1 MKGVILAAGV
11 GKRLRPLTE
20 TKPKVLM
27 PVLGRRLI
35 EYPLEFLRNLGVDE
49 VVVVVGYMAEE
60 VSRFV
65 SRVADSLGLQVSF
78 AKQDRELGTGHA
90 VKVALRYVGGEDA
103 VVVYGDL
110 FLDPAASKRLA
121 KAMELGRG
129 REVVL
134 GVVEVD
140 DVSRYARVVVES
152 GRVKELVEKPAERG
166 PGLANA
172 GVYYVPGK
180 YLELVEELELSPRG
194 EYEFTDVIVNVI
206 RRGEVVRVFNLGAD
220 EWMDVGVPWLVIE
233 VNKLALA
240 KWGGRSVRGEVEG
253 TATVKGPVIVEEGA
267 RIRGGSYIEGPAY
280 IGEDADI
287 GPNSYIRPYSVIGR
301 GCRIGFSVEVKESVV
316 FEEAHAAHLAYI
328 GDSVVGEH
336 VNLGAGT
343 ILANLRFDERNVKV
357 NIEGKRVDS
366 GRRKL
371 GAIIGGYVKTGVN
384 VSIMP
389 GVKIGS
395 YAIIYPGVRVF
406 RDVPSRAT
414 VEHDW
419 L

>member
-1 MKGVILAAGV
+1 M
-11 GKRLRPLTE
+11 
-20 TKPKVLM
+20 
-27 PVLGRRLI
+27 
-35 EYPLEFLRNLGVDE
+35 
-49 VVVVVGYMAEE
+49 
-60 VSRFV
+60 
-65 SRVADSLGLQVSF
+65 
-78 AKQDRELGTGHA
+78 
-90 VKVALRYVGGEDA
+90 
-103 VVVYGDL
+103 
-110 FLDPAASKRLA
+110 DPAASKRLA

-134 GVVEVD
+134 GVVEVN

-357 NIEGKRVDS
+357 SIEGKRVDS